1 MTGDSHIYSNHL
13 QQVQQQLARAP
24 RALPTVNILHRPES
38 IYDYRLEHFELV
50 DYNPHA
56 HIAAPVAV

>member
-1 MTGDSHIYSNHL
+1 M
-13 QQVQQQLARAP
+13 
-24 RALPTVNILHRPES
+24 NIVRRPDS
-38 IYDYRLEHFELV
+38 IYDYRFEDFDLQ